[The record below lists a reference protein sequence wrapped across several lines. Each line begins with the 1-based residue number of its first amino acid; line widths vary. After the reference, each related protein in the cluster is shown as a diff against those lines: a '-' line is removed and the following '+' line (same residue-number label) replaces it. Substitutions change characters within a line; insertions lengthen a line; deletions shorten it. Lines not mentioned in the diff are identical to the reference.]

1 MEEGMTIEH
10 DIVDRVRLFIEL
22 PVESSADA
30 LDYVKALEGL
40 GDVKQAIAN
49 AELDL
54 EKLNKATR
62 EATERLTKL
71 RAEIKLAEGKATE
84 LITLAQKGVEE
95 HWAAAK
101 EKAEQIVED
110 ARGQASKIVAEAER
124 RAEEVNAALSNA
136 TATLAAAKR

>member
-1 MEEGMTIEH
+1 MTIEH

-101 EKAEQIVED
+101 EKAEQIVND
-110 ARGQASKIVAEAER
+110 AKAKAQAIVGDAER
-124 RAEEVNAALSNA
+124 RAAEVNDALNAAQA
-136 TATLAAAKR
+136 KLAQARR